1 MRWFLLAAAAV
12 VLSGCALPP
21 VISVASLAFDVASY
35 SATGKSVADHGLSMV
50 LQRDCALLRGL
61 EQGEV
66 CVEPDSEFASKKPA
80 REPETRGSRRIAFL
94 QEENNRLM
102 PRGMS
107 AAEFALDSIAFVT
120 DPDVAPR
127 GFGPA
132 GAGPLDELGYLSDGD
147 LPQDEVVRRARP
159 SGAAYLAQG
168 MHGSHRAFAR
178 HAPDRA
184 PGHTPDR
191 ASGS

>member
-1 MRWFLLAAAAV
+1 MIRFIRAGGHSKGQGNNFMRWILLAAAAV

-21 VISVASLAFDVASY
+21 AITVASLAFDFASY
-35 SATGKSVADHGLSMV
+35 SATGKTVTDHGLSLV

-61 EQGEV
+61 ERGEV
-66 CVEPDSEFASKKPA
+66 CVEADSEFASKKPA

-102 PRGMS
+102 PRGMY
-107 AAEFALDSIAFVT
+107 AAETTPTEVETALGSITFVT

-127 GFGPA
+127 GS
-132 GAGPLDELGYLSDGD
+132 GPLDEVSYLSDGD
-147 LPQDEVVRRARP
+147 LPRHEVVLDARL

-168 MHGSHRAFAR
+168 MQ
-178 HAPDRA
+178 D
-184 PGHTPDR
+184 
-191 ASGS
+191 